1 MSNAETLKQTAA
13 RLGLSELAMA
23 AYLGVPVFTYRK
35 WENGTRGMDAAPR
48 RLLEVLGRIENES
61 PDLHLSLIDAA
72 QAQGGTVAPRKPRGR
87 GKGTSKAEKPASAA
101 PDAPAVSD
109 PAPLAPVAP
118 PPPWV
123 HAAEALPSWM
133 NPTP

>member
-1 MSNAETLKQTAA
+1 MSNAETLKATAA

-35 WENGTRGMDAAPR
+35 WVNGTRGMDAAPR
-48 RLLEVLGRIENES
+48 RLLDVLERIENEA
-61 PDLHLSLIDAA
+61 PDLHISLIDAA
-72 QAQGGTVAPRKPRGR
+72 QAAGGPVEPRKPRGR
-87 GKGTSKAEKPASAA
+87 GKDAPRAEKPASAA
-101 PDAPAVSD
+101 PDAHAMPD
-109 PAPLAPVAP
+109 PAPVAP

>member
-1 MSNAETLKQTAA
+1 MSNPETLKATAA
-13 RLGLSELAMA
+13 RLGMSELAMS
-23 AYLGVPVFTYRK
+23 AYLGVPVHTYRK
-35 WENGTRGMDAAPR
+35 WINGTRGMDAAPR
-48 RLLEVLGRIENES
+48 RLLAVLERIENEA

-72 QAQGGTVAPRKPRGR
+72 QAQGGPVVAHKPRGR
-87 GKGTSKAEKPASAA
+87 GKGAPKARKPTSAA
-101 PDAPAVSD
+101 PDVPAMPD
-109 PAPLAPVAP
+109 QAPLAPVAP

>member
-1 MSNAETLKQTAA
+1 MSNPETLKATAA
-13 RLGLSELAMA
+13 RLGLSELAMS

-35 WENGTRGMDAAPR
+35 WENGTRGMGAAPR
-48 RLLEVLGRIENES
+48 RLLEVLERIENEA

-72 QAQGGTVAPRKPRGR
+72 QVAGGPVAPRKPRGR
-87 GKGTSKAEKPASAA
+87 GKGASKAEKPASTA
-101 PDAPAVSD
+101 PDAPAMPD

-123 HAAEALPSWM
+123 HAAEALPEWM
-133 NPTP
+133 ILAA

>member
-1 MSNAETLKQTAA
+1 MNTADTLKATAA

-35 WENGTRGMDAAPR
+35 WVNGTRGMDAAPR
-48 RLLEVLGRIENES
+48 RMLEVLERIENES

-72 QAQGGTVAPRKPRGR
+72 QAQGGTAEARKPRG
-87 GKGTSKAEKPASAA
+87 KGAPRVKKPASAA
-101 PDAPAVSD
+101 PDAPAMPD
-109 PAPLAPVAP
+109 PAP

-123 HAAEALPSWM
+123 HATEALPEWM
-133 NPTP
+133 ILAA

>member
-1 MSNAETLKQTAA
+1 MSNAETLKATAA

-48 RLLEVLGRIENES
+48 RLLEVLERIENES

-72 QAQGGTVAPRKPRGR
+72 QAAGGPVEPRKPRGM
-87 GKGTSKAEKPASAA
+87 GKAKVEKPTSAA
-101 PDAPAVSD
+101 PDAPAIPD

-118 PPPWV
+118 PPPWI
-123 HAAEALPSWM
+123 HAAEALPDWM